1 MTVATDTIKQADEAR
16 VGVRDGPKGR
26 VLVAGGVWTIRTVA
40 GLDAQ
45 LEAFASSAQGPV
57 DIDTAGIRHLDTA
70 GAWLLHRTREQLRG
84 RGIAATL
91 SGASAEVSSL
101 IEAVG
106 LSDQPEEPAK
116 PTVPFLTALLARAGE
131 RIEQSAD
138 AMRAALGFVGLVLE
152 TLARSLVV
160 PARLRFTS
168 LVYHMEEAGLKA
180 VPIVALMSFLI
191 GAVLAFQGAG
201 QLQRFGA
208 EPYTVNLVAV
218 SFLREV
224 GILLTAIM
232 VAGRSGSAFTAQI
245 GSMKMREEIDAI
257 RTLGLDPIELLV
269 LPRVLALILT
279 LPLLGF
285 ISDMMGL
292 VGGAV
297 ICWIEL
303 GMSPSSYISILRE
316 AVDGW
321 SFWVGIIKAPVFAFL
336 IGVIGCF
343 EGMRVTGT
351 AESVGQR
358 TTQSVVEGIF
368 TVIIAD
374 AFFSI
379 VFQELGI

>member
-1 MTVATDTIKQADEAR
+1 MTAATDTIKQAEEAR
-16 VGVRDGPKGR
+16 IGVRDGPGGL
-26 VLVAGGVWTIRTVA
+26 VLVASGIWTIRTVG

-45 LEAFASSAQGPV
+45 LEAFTSAAQGPV
-57 DIDTAGIRHLDTA
+57 EIDAAGIRLLDTA
-70 GAWLLHRTREQLRG
+70 GAWLLHRTQKQLKD
-84 RGIAATL
+84 RGIGVTL
-91 SGASAEVSSL
+91 SGASADVSSL

-106 LSDQPEEPAK
+106 FSDQPDEPPEARE
-116 PTVPFLTALLARAGE
+116 PYFTALLARIGE
-131 RIEQSAD
+131 RVEQSTE
-138 AMRAALGFVGLVLE
+138 AMRDGLGFVGLVLE
-152 TLARSLVV
+152 TLARSIIV

-201 QLQRFGA
+201 QLERFGA

-292 VGGAV
+292 LGGMV

-303 GMSPSSYISILRE
+303 GMSPNAYISILRE

-343 EGMRVTGT
+343 EGLRVTGT